1 MQTKEDEE
9 KKNIRQTLELYFH
22 NNCITSI
29 WIGDKRILRKLYTGV
44 DKLRILPWFLDVFEA
59 PFYPFVCIK
68 CETIFFSLRS
78 LLFCVFCIFMRF
90 VFFAL
95 YLKKEREWISVHCLS
110 LFIFLSI
117 FSVWIVSILCYF
129 CPDLNLCSATTPKE
143 TKATEKYTKQQEKKN
158 TQIQQNACVVYYNL
172 NHI

>member
-68 CETIFFSLRS
+68 CETIFFFSSFSLI
-78 LLFCVFCIFMRF
+78 FCVLYFYAFCLLRI
-90 VFFAL
+90 VFEERTRMNFCSLSFSL
-95 YLKKEREWISVHCLS
+95 YFFKY
-110 LFIFLSI
+110 I
-117 FSVWIVSILCYF
+117 FSVNSEHPLLFLPRLEFMQCNDTERNKGNRKIHE
-129 CPDLNLCSATTPKE
+129 TTRKKKHTNP
-143 TKATEKYTKQQEKKN
+143 TKRV
-158 TQIQQNACVVYYNL
+158 CCL
-172 NHI
+172 L